1 MIEIPDLSGVPNLKQ
16 LILRCCTRLYKIHAS
31 LGDLKQLIRLD
42 LNGCKCL
49 KNLPHKISLEALEYF
64 DLGGCRRLKKFPEI
78 MGNMSSLSELYLS
91 ETVIKD
97 LSLLLKHLTGLIKL
111 DLRDCKNLSSLPNAI
126 CCLMSLKTLNLS
138 NCSRL
143 DKLPENLGN
152 IEGLKELDVSRTGIR
167 GLPSSIILL
176 KNLETLSCSGC
187 DFLLSKPSNKLLNFP
202 LLQRRSPDP
211 MAMSRLMCVL
221 SCLSCLTKLNLSYCN
236 LREVPNVIGCFSSLR
251 GLDLSGNSFVCLPKN
266 ISQLSK
272 LDYICLCGCTDLQL
286 LPELPLNISHVDV
299 QGCTSLETLIIRP
312 EDDFR
317 PHLHLLNCIKLIDN
331 QGYGDI
337 LLKMLIHYIQV
348 SLFLLSPLSFF
359 FSLSLSSKHLH
370 FYVSDPRYIS
380 QIYSYSWK

>member
-1 MIEIPDLSGVPNLKQ
+1 MIEIPDLSGAPNLKQ

-78 MGNMSSLSELYLS
+78 MGNMSRLSELYLS

-126 CCLMSLKTLNLS
+126 CCLISLKTLNLS

-143 DKLPENLGN
+143 DKLPENLRN
-152 IEGLKELDVSRTGIR
+152 IEGLKELDV
-167 GLPSSIILL
+167 
-176 KNLETLSCSGC
+176 SGC

-221 SCLSCLTKLNLSYCN
+221 SGLSCLTKLNLSYCN

-251 GLDLSGNSFVCLPKN
+251 YLDLSGNSFVCLPKN

-272 LDYICLCGCTDLQL
+272 LYSIYLCGCTDLQL
-286 LPELPLNISHVDV
+286 LPELPLNILWVDV

-312 EDDFR
+312 EDDFCPR
-317 PHLHLLNCIKLIDN
+317 LNLLNCVKLIDN

-370 FYVSDPRYIS
+370 FYVSDTR
-380 QIYSYSWK
+380 

>member
-1 MIEIPDLSGVPNLKQ
+1 MSDSQKLIKIPDLSGASKLEK
-16 LILRCCTRLYKIHAS
+16 LIIQNCTRLYKIHAS
-31 LGDLKQLIRLD
+31 VGDLKKLVQLD
-42 LNGCKCL
+42 LKG
-49 KNLPHKISLEALEYF
+49 
-64 DLGGCRRLKKFPEI
+64 
-78 MGNMSSLSELYLS
+78 
-91 ETVIKD
+91 
-97 LSLLLKHLTGLIKL
+97 
-111 DLRDCKNLSSLPNAI
+111 CKNLSSLPNTT
-126 CCLMSLKTLNLS
+126 CSLMSLKTLNLCD
-138 NCSRL
+138 CSRL
-143 DKLPENLGN
+143 VKLQENLGN
-152 IEGLKELDVSRTGIR
+152 LEGLKELNVSGTAIR
-167 GLPSSIILL
+167 LSLSL
-176 KNLETLSCSGC
+176 KNLKNLSIGGHA
-187 DFLLSKPSNKLLNFP
+187 FLLFKNLLNFP